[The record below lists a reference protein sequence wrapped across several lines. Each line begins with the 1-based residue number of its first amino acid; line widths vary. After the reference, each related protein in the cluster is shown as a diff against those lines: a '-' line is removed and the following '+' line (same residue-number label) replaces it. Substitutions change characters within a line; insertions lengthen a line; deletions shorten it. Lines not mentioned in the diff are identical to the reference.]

1 MIEFKLYKSVTEI
14 PKESWDALTRHD
26 IFLQTKYL
34 EAASKALPKTIGMCY
49 VSVFKDNQLVGVS
62 VIQHVQLYLK
72 DMFRHDDATCIK
84 EVVQKALS
92 KVLKGH
98 ILVVGNLTHT
108 GQHGIYFNA
117 DMISEGEFLT
127 IIFDAVKTL
136 KINIKKEYKKNIRL
150 ILFKDYFEED
160 SIHSQ
165 KPVFDANKFYK
176 LKVQPNMIMP
186 TQKSWLTKQG
196 YIEAMTSKYRTRY
209 KRARKKR
216 NSILVKE
223 LELSD
228 LKKASKTIYNLYK
241 HVSNNA
247 SFNTFI
253 LPENHFLSLK
263 EHLQDNFKIF
273 GYYLENE
280 LIGFYSLILNNN
292 ILETYFLG
300 YDAEHQHS
308 NQLYL
313 NMLYDMAVYAIE
325 NNFKTVVYARTAM
338 EIKSSVGAKPKAMFM
353 YLKYTNPAV
362 NVLFKPIFSLMNPSQ
377 DWEQRHPFKIKE
389 TV

>member
-1 MIEFKLYKSVTEI
+1 MIEFKLYTSVTEL
-14 PKESWDALTRHD
+14 PTASWDALTRHD
-26 IFLQTKYL
+26 IFLQTPYL
-34 EAASKALPKTIGMCY
+34 EAASKALPETILMCY
-49 VSVFKDNQLVGVS
+49 IGVFKDNNLVGVA

-72 DMFRHDDATCIK
+72 DMFRHDDVTCIK
-84 EVVQKALS
+84 EVVQNALS

-108 GQHGIYFNA
+108 GQHGMYF
-117 DMISEGEFLT
+117 DTEMISEGEFLNV
-127 IIFDAVKTL
+127 IFDAVKTL
-136 KINIKKEYKKNIRL
+136 QIKIKQEHKKTIRL

-186 TQKSWLTKQG
+186 TQKSWLTKQD

-228 LKKASKTIYNLYK
+228 LKEASKTIYNLYK

-389 TV
+389 AV

>member
-49 VSVFKDNQLVGVS
+49 VAVFKDNQLVGVA

-136 KINIKKEYKKNIRL
+136 KINIKKEYKKTIRL

-186 TQKSWLTKQG
+186 TQKSWLTKQD

-228 LKKASKTIYNLYK
+228 LKEASKTIYNLYK

>member
-1 MIEFKLYKSVTEI
+1 LIEFKLYKSVTEI

-49 VSVFKDNQLVGVS
+49 VAIFKDNQLVGVS

-127 IIFDAVKTL
+127 IIFNAVKTL

-186 TQKSWLTKQG
+186 TQKSWLTKQD

-223 LELSD
+223 LELSA
-228 LKKASKTIYNLYK
+228 LKEASKTIYNLYK

-263 EHLQDNFKIF
+263 KHLQDKFKIF

-389 TV
+389 AV